1 MNYIVFEG
9 AKYKVVPISKLG
21 IERFDSYVLFFT
33 KCEKEKFKKFID
45 ENPMEYFVEDNIC
58 DEMYIKKF
66 KFFEYFIY
74 FKKGYLVLETPIRL
88 RQLREVGDRY
98 YAIEDKIYKVMKD
111 ISGEEMNYGTEMD
124 ELPFRR
130 KDLDRKCKKEGCNVK
145 VGKEE
150 YCGKHMILKSF
161 KRWLFDR
168 YPSEFEWGKKI
179 EIFIY

>member
-9 AKYKVVPISKLG
+9 TKYKVVPIKKLG

-33 KCEKEKFKKFID
+33 KCTKEKFKKFID
-45 ENPMEYFVEDNIC
+45 ETPMKYFIEKEIC

-66 KFFEYFIY
+66 RFFEYFIY

-88 RQLREVGDRY
+88 RQLREVGDKY
-98 YAIEDKIYKVMKD
+98 YADDTIFNVMKD
-111 ISGEEMNYGTEMD
+111 ISGEDMEYGTELD
-124 ELPFRR
+124 DLPFRR
-130 KDLDRKCKKEGCNVK
+130 RQLDKKCKKEGCNVK
-145 VGKEE
+145 VGDEE
-150 YCGKHMILKSF
+150 YCGKHMILKSL

-168 YPSEFEWGKKI
+168 YSSEYEWTDKI